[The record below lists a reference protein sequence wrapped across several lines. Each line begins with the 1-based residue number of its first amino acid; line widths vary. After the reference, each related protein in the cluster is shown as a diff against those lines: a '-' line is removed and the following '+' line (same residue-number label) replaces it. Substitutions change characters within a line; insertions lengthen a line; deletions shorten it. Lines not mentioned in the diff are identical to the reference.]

1 MAAVRILSIDGGGIR
16 GVIPAVILSEV
27 ERRAGRPIHELFDLV
42 VGTSTGGLIALALT
56 APTSG
61 GGARPASE
69 LVDLYEREGSRIFE
83 RSLWKRLTSVGGLL
97 DERYSSAGL
106 EDVLDRYVG
115 DTKLS
120 AALTPV
126 MVTSYDLHARTA
138 FFFRSSKA
146 VDEPEYDFP
155 MKVAARA
162 TSAAPTYFEPV
173 RVQGLASDRES
184 TYALVDGGVFAN
196 NPAMCGFVEASCSH
210 PAAERFV
217 VLSLGTGE
225 QTRTIAYDDAKDWGL
240 VEWARPMLNVV
251 FDGVSDTVDFQLAQ
265 LLSSHVSVYPG
276 SDYLRLQT
284 ELTIGNDDM
293 DDASATNLTALKI
306 IAGEIVTGRSA
317 EIDRLIGA
325 LAP

>member
-42 VGTSTGGLIALALT
+42 VGTSTGGLIALALA
-56 APTSG
+56 APAPG
-61 GGARPASE
+61 GGARAASD
-69 LVDLYEREGSRIFE
+69 LVDLYEREGSNIFK
-83 RSLWKRLTSVGGLL
+83 RSLWKRLTSVGGFI
-97 DERYSSAGL
+97 DERYSADGL
-106 EDVLDRYVG
+106 EDALDRYVG
-115 DTKLS
+115 DTGLS

-126 MVTSYDLHARTA
+126 MVTSYDLHSRSA
-138 FFFRSSKA
+138 FFFRSSEA
-146 VDEPEYDFP
+146 VAKPEYDFP

-173 RVQGLASDRES
+173 HLHGLAADHES

-196 NPAMCGFVEASCSH
+196 NPAMCGFVEARKSH
-210 PAAERFV
+210 PTADRFV

-225 QTRTIAYDDAKDWGL
+225 QTRTIAYDEAKDWGL

-265 LLSSHVSVYPG
+265 LLSGPAGPYPG
-276 SDYLRLQT
+276 SNYLRLQT
-284 ELTIGNDDM
+284 ELTIGNDDL
-293 DDASATNLTALKI
+293 DDATATNLAALKTL
-306 IAGEIVTGRSA
+306 AGQIVAGRSA
-317 EIDRLIGA
+317 EIDRLIA
-325 LAP
+325 DLAP